1 MTKLAI
7 IGSRDLGQL
16 VAHHASSTK
25 QFEVVGF
32 FDDYRSKGET
42 TPHGPILG
50 KIQELAAAHA
60 SGRIDAFLMGV
71 GYDHLTF
78 RNECYIQ
85 LRNEVPAAT
94 FIHPSC
100 YVDTSAKIEEGCFLL
115 PGCVIDA
122 GVVIHKNSLLNTA
135 CTIAHDTTVGTN
147 CFLGPGVNLTGFI
160 TIGSDCFIGAGTT
173 MVEKLSICSGVQT
186 GAGAVITK
194 PISTPGLYVGVP
206 AVRKR

>member
-1 MTKLAI
+1 MNSIAI

-16 VAHHASSTK
+16 IAHHVSLTK
-25 QFEVVGF
+25 QFEIVGF
-32 FDDYRSKGET
+32 YDDYRRKNES
-42 TPHGPILG
+42 TPNGPILG
-50 KIQELAAAHA
+50 KIEELPAAHTA
-60 SGRIDAFLMGV
+60 GSIDAFLMGV
-71 GYDHLTF
+71 GYDHPKF
-78 RNECYIQ
+78 RNECFQRIH
-85 LRNEVPAAT
+85 REVPAAT

-100 YVDTSAKIEEGCFLL
+100 YVDASARIGEGCFLL

-122 GVVIHKNSLLNTA
+122 GVVLHQNTLLNTA
-135 CTIAHDTTVGTN
+135 CTIAHDTTVGAN
-147 CFLGPGVNLTGFI
+147 CFLGPGVNLTGRI

-186 GAGAVITK
+186 GAGTVVTK